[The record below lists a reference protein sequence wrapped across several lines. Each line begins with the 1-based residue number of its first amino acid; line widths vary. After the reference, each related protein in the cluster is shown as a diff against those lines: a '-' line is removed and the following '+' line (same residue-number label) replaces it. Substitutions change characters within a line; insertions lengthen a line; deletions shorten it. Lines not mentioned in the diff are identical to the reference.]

1 MIAVRNTSEYYIFLD
16 LPPGNG
22 MFFGGREREIERE
35 RERERET
42 RWKVRVSVARLLDVH
57 SCISP
62 LAGPWLWIADTAP
75 PAGTVRHAV

>member
-42 RWKVRVSVARLLDVH
+42 RWKVRVSVARLLA
-57 SCISP
+57 P